1 MLPIYDKTIMNT
13 TVTINTF
20 EFNYFKI
27 GESFVRNFSE
37 SKVYTYIHDERVL
50 FSDWSIFRFLSNLQL
65 LNWEVEDFC
74 KTENISWN
82 ISVL

>member
-1 MLPIYDKTIMNT
+1 MNT

-65 LNWEVEDFC
+65 LN
-74 KTENISWN
+74 
-82 ISVL
+82 